1 MPFSPIRVLLADD
14 HPIFRDGLK
23 RLLEA
28 EQGFAVVGEASD
40 GERVPELVR
49 QMRPDVLLLDLAMP
63 RVPGLEVLKTLA
75 ESAAPVRTILLT
87 AAIERADVLRALQA
101 GAYGIVLKDSA
112 TEVLF
117 RSIRAVVNGQYW
129 IGSEAIADLVAV
141 LQQVR
146 KDADQEHKTSN
157 NRYRLTRRE
166 HEVVAAI
173 VAGSTNRDIARQLG
187 VTEDTVKHHVTNV
200 FDKLGVSNRLELAM
214 FAINHNLVDR
224 S

>member
-1 MPFSPIRVLLADD
+1 LPFSPIRVLLADD